1 MIIPTPHP
9 IAKELIDWYAVHR
22 RDLPWRSTKDPYC
35 IWVSEIILQ
44 QTRVVQGLDYYLR
57 FVKRFPTV
65 EALATAPLEEV
76 LLYWQGLGYYSRAR
90 NLHTAAQEVMSKFGG
105 VFPST
110 HKEVL
115 SLKGIG
121 DYTAAAICSLAYK
134 LPYAVVDGNVYR
146 VLSRLFAIETPIDS
160 TTGRKEFAT
169 LAQELLDSEH
179 PDLYNQAIMD
189 FGAMVCTPQQPAC
202 NNGCPLASQCLAYQ
216 QQCVDRLPIKQ
227 GKTKVTARY
236 FNYLYITCQGDTW
249 INQRMQADIW
259 KGLFELPLIETPT
272 PLTLEELQ
280 GCEAFRNLVPPDNVV
295 TIHPT
300 PFTKRHVLSHRVIHA
315 NFYTLE
321 IAQPSPALQQN
332 QRIAIAEL
340 GNFAVSRLTE
350 LFLESREG

>member
-1 MIIPTPHP
+1 MTIPTPHP
-9 IAKELIDWYAVHR
+9 ITQKLIDWYAVHR
-22 RDLPWRSTKDPYC
+22 RNLPWRNTKDPYY

-44 QTRVVQGLDYYLR
+44 QTRVAQGLDYYLR
-57 FVKRFPTV
+57 FVERFPTV
-65 EALATAPLEEV
+65 ASLANAPLEDV

-90 NLHTAAQEVMSKFGG
+90 NLHTAAQEVMSRFNG

-121 DYTAAAICSLAYK
+121 DYTAAAICSLAYRQ
-134 LPYAVVDGNVYR
+134 PYAVVDGNVYR
-146 VLSRLFAIETPIDS
+146 VLARLFAIETPIDS

-169 LAQELLDSEH
+169 LAQELIDSEH

-202 NNGCPLASQCLAYQ
+202 SSCPLASHCLAYDR
-216 QQCVDRLPIKQ
+216 QCVDRLPFKQ

-249 INQRMQADIW
+249 INQRTQKDIW
-259 KGLFELPLIETPT
+259 QGLFELPLIESPT
-272 PLTLEELQ
+272 PLTIEELQ
-280 GCEAFRNLVPPDNVV
+280 EDEAFRNLVPLDSGV
-295 TIHPT
+295 TIHHT

-315 NFYTLE
+315 NFYTIE
-321 IAQPSPALQQN
+321 IAQLSAALEQY
-332 QRIAIAEL
+332 QRITIKEL